1 MSSVRINIASNFL
14 ARGVSAV
21 LSLVLVPIYI
31 GVLGIEAYGLIGFL
45 VALQAALAVFDM
57 GMGATLNREIARL
70 AADAPQRQKIGE
82 FVRTAEILC
91 WLVGS
96 SMALV
101 LWLLGPWV
109 SDYWIRPGQIGQEA
123 VREAIS
129 LFSIVIFFQ
138 WPQTFYRNG
147 LMGLQEQVICNIATI
162 FFVVIQGVG
171 AVIVLSTISSTI
183 WALLLWQAFANGL
196 QTAVIGRLL
205 WRRLPIGAGQPRF
218 CLESLRPVIGFATSM
233 SLTSVT
239 VILLGQMDKML
250 LGRLLPLDVFGQYVL
265 AITITSALSI
275 PAAPITDAVLPRY
288 VYLVQ
293 CGEEGILKLMF
304 HRVCQAIAWLVF
316 PLTAI
321 VVVFP
326 HEIVFLWTGVESLAS
341 KSAMVLGFLAL
352 GAGLN
357 VMMSTLDLLQI
368 AHGWLKPA
376 MLSRLV
382 AMCVLAPCMLFIVPK
397 MGLEGAGVAWLIVY
411 LNYVIIAP
419 YFVYTRLLKTEKV
432 RWYFGDM
439 LVPFAISC
447 GIAVLWRVGIQIPG
461 NRISL
466 GIFLLSLWAATSFV
480 LIGCLPSLRQDISQ
494 VLKNTFCRRT
504 IPPLAT

>member
-1 MSSVRINIASNFL
+1 M
-14 ARGVSAV
+14 SAV

-31 GVLGIEAYGLIGFL
+31 GFLGIEAYGLIGFL
-45 VALQAALAVFDM
+45 VALQAALAVFDL

-70 AADAPQRQKIGE
+70 SAETSQRQKIGE

-96 SMALV
+96 SMALSV
-101 LWLLGPWV
+101 WLLGPWV

-123 VREAIS
+123 LREAIS
-129 LFSIVIFFQ
+129 LFSVVIFFQ

-147 LMGLQEQVICNIATI
+147 LMGLQEQVICNVATI
-162 FFVVIQGVG
+162 FFVVVQGLG
-171 AVIVLSTISSTI
+171 AIIVLSTLSSTI
-183 WALLLWQAFANGL
+183 WALLLWQACANGL
-196 QTAVIGRLL
+196 QTAVLGWLL

-218 CLESLRPVIGFATSM
+218 CLESLRPAIGFATSM
-233 SLTSVT
+233 SLTSVA

-265 AITITSALSI
+265 ATTITSALAI
-275 PAAPITDAVLPRY
+275 PAAPVTDAVLPRY

-293 CGEEGILKLMF
+293 CGEESILKMMF
-304 HRVCQAIAWLVF
+304 HRVCQVIAWLVF

-321 VVVFP
+321 VAVFP

-341 KSAMVLGFLAL
+341 NSATVLGFLAL

-357 VMMSTLDLLQI
+357 VMMSSLDLLQM

-376 MLSRLV
+376 MISRLV
-382 AMCVLAPCMLFIVPK
+382 AMCVLAPCMLFLVPR
-397 MGLEGAGVAWLIVY
+397 MGLEGAGIAWLIVY
-411 LNYVIIAP
+411 LSYVIIAP
-419 YFVYTRLLKTEKV
+419 HFVYRRLLKTEKA
-432 RWYFGDM
+432 RWYFRDM
-439 LVPFAISC
+439 LFPFAISC
-447 GIAVLWRVGIQIPG
+447 GIGVLWRVGIQIPG
-461 NRISL
+461 SRISL
-466 GIFLLSLWAATSFV
+466 GIYLLSLWAATSLV

-494 VLKNTFCRRT
+494 VLKNTFRSKT
-504 IPPLAT
+504 SPPLAT